1 MNMGQTP
8 SASRCLRFDTVPKT
22 DIHPRTLTGLFA
34 RPRGPAVLRTWYGIY
49 KEIFVNGGRLAVH
62 NGPVHAA
69 ASHPDHVRDEGSKWK
84 RRRDECPEVRPGSV
98 LASSRRTGLLNL
110 REANSSFTYRHRNE
124 IHKDFDEWKCIDFI
138 VIFHL
143 RRYLIGATAQRMWG
157 CEISSKKCNV
167 FFFFFNALSDN
178 KLIFRL
184 DGLYSWPLR
193 KQIHRMKQNIERK
206 DSTLIFLFLFLM
218 E

>member
-84 RRRDECPEVRPGSV
+84 RRRDECPEVWPGSV

-110 REANSSFTYRHRNE
+110 RQANSSFTYRHRNE

-143 RRYLIGATAQRMWG
+143 RRFLLEQRRSG
-157 CEISSKKCNV
+157 CEAVKFPVKSV
-167 FFFFFNALSDN
+167 MFFFSFLTHF
-178 KLIFRL
+178 
-184 DGLYSWPLR
+184 
-193 KQIHRMKQNIERK
+193 QIINWYF
-206 DSTLIFLFLFLM
+206 D
-218 E
+218 